1 MLFAYPA
8 TFKTH
13 ANGHVSAVFPDVPEA
28 LSPAGA
34 KRSAMKRAQEHLTE
48 ALAGYVL
55 LEKRLPVPSPVK
67 RGQQL
72 VLLPPTV
79 AIKLAIL
86 DAKVAQNLTLAELSL
101 RMGCDHRT
109 LRRILNVH
117 HKSTVPQLQAALDAL
132 GLRVGVVVTTAV

>member
-1 MLFAYPA
+1 MLLAYPA

-55 LEKRLPVPSPVK
+55 LEKRLPAPSPVK

-86 DAKVAQNLTLAELSL
+86 DAKVGRKLTQARLAEL
-101 RMGCDHRT
+101 MDCDEQAV
-109 LRRILNVH
+109 RRVLKIH

>member
-1 MLFAYPA
+1 MRLAYPA

-55 LEKRLPVPSPVK
+55 LEKRLPAPSPVK

-109 LRRILNVH
+109 LRRILNIR
-117 HKSTVPQLQAALDAL
+117 HKSTIPQLVAALVIL
-132 GLRVGVVVTTAV
+132 GLEVGVVVRMAD